1 MPLFSSQIF
10 TAAEIKRL
18 VLWLDVVL
26 HENVS
31 TDLLCHE
38 PVGGGAELSRRA
50 PCTVLSIDSRRLHCS
65 GMKNHKDQDVRP
77 LLLEI

>member
-38 PVGGGAELSRRA
+38 PVGGGVELSRWA
-50 PCTVLSIDSRRLHCS
+50 PCTFLSIDSRRLHS
-65 GMKNHKDQDVRP
+65 LNEKPQDQDVRL